1 MQRLPYKLGVDIG
14 GTFTDT
20 VLINEATGEIHIDK
34 VLTTPDDPSRAVIT
48 LVHRISDRLNISAGN
63 IGSIIHGTTLVTN
76 AIIERK
82 GAKTG
87 LITTRGFR
95 DILEIG
101 REMRYDIYDLFARM
115 PKPLVPRYLCMVVD
129 ERIGPDGN
137 VIKAIDESEVK
148 TVVQRLLDQE
158 VEAMAVSLLHSFR
171 NPRHEQLIQKLIHQ
185 INPNM
190 VVSLSSEV
198 VPEIR
203 EYERTSTTVANS
215 YVRPLMQ
222 HYLKR
227 LTDAL
232 QELGFRGMLFMM
244 LSDGGITTAETAAK
258 FPIRIIESGP
268 AGGAI
273 AAQQYGELT
282 GQNDLISFDMGG
294 TTAKICIIED
304 GQPMKAKD
312 FEAARVYRFKKGS
325 GIPLKVPVIE
335 LIEIG
340 AGGGS
345 IAKVNNMGLL
355 VVGPESSGA
364 DPGPA
369 CYGRGGKDPAVTD
382 ADLILGYLDPNY
394 FLGGE
399 MRLDI
404 EAAQEAIM
412 ETVGN
417 PMGLPLQEAAWG
429 IHEMVNEN
437 MADSAKAY
445 AMEKGID
452 LMKRAMVVL
461 GGAGPVHAY
470 GIALKLKINK
480 IICPPRAGVL
490 SALGFL
496 AAPASFEL
504 SRSYVTV
511 LDGLD
516 IDLVNTI
523 YREMEAEGTRTL
535 EKVGVLPKDI
545 SFSRIVG
552 ARYLGQG
559 YEIEIPVPGGELK
572 SESIESLR
580 QSFNKQYQRIYNRLN
595 EGMEIE
601 FIDWRV
607 LASGPKPVLNLGGNL
622 SYGSQENAAHK
633 GYRDIFFPE
642 TGGYTR
648 ASVYDRYGLE
658 VGAVITGPAVVEEK
672 ESTLVIGPHGR
683 AEVDAWGNIIVTI
696 DSVKH

>member
-1 MQRLPYKLGVDIG
+1 MERLPYKLGVDIG

-20 VLINEATGEIHIDK
+20 VLINEVTGEIHIDK
-34 VLTTPDDPSRAVIT
+34 VLTTPDDPSCAVIS
-48 LVHRISDRLNISAGN
+48 LVQRISDRVNISADS
-63 IGSIIHGTTLVTN
+63 IGGIIHGTTLVTN

-82 GAKTG
+82 GVKTG
-87 LITTRGFR
+87 LITTKGFR

-101 REMRYDIYDLFARM
+101 REMRYDIYDLFAKM
-115 PKPLVPRYLCMVVD
+115 PKPLVPRYLCTVVD
-129 ERIGPDGN
+129 ERIGSNGD
-137 VIKAIDESEVK
+137 VIEALNESEVN
-148 TVVQRLLDQE
+148 TVVQRLLDQG

-171 NPRHEQLIQKLIHQ
+171 NPEHEQLVQKLIHQ
-185 INPNM
+185 IDPNM

-222 HYLKR
+222 RYLKR

-282 GQNDLISFDMGG
+282 NQNDLISFDMGG

-369 CYGRGGKDPAVTD
+369 SYGKDGKDPAVTD
-382 ADLILGYLDPNY
+382 ADLVLGYLDPNY

-399 MRLDI
+399 MQLDI
-404 EAAQEAIM
+404 EAAQKAII
-412 ETVGN
+412 EKVGN

-452 LMKRAMVVL
+452 LTQSGMVVL

-480 IICPPRAGVL
+480 ILCPPRAGVL

-496 AAPASFEL
+496 VAPASFEL

-511 LDGLD
+511 LNELN

-523 YREMEAEGTRTL
+523 YREMEIEGTRTL
-535 EKVGVLPKDI
+535 EKVGALSIDI
-545 SFSRIVG
+545 TFTRIVG

-559 YEIEIPVPGGELK
+559 YEIEIPVPGGELT
-572 SESIESLR
+572 SESLKTLR
-580 QSFNKQYQRIYNRLN
+580 QNFDKEYIRIYNRLN

-607 LASGPKPVLNLGGNL
+607 LASGPKPDLNLGGNP
-622 SYGSQENAAHK
+622 SDVSQENAALK
-633 GYRDIFFPE
+633 GYRDLFFSE
-642 TGGYTR
+642 ADGYTQ
-648 ASVYDRYGLE
+648 ASVYDRYGLQ
-658 VGAVITGPAVVEEK
+658 VGTIIKGPAVVEEK
-672 ESTLVIGPHGR
+672 ESTLVIGPHGI
-683 AEVDAWGNIIVTI
+683 AEVDIWGNIIVTI
-696 DSVKH
+696 ESVKD

>member
-1 MQRLPYKLGVDIG
+1 MQR
-14 GTFTDT
+14 
-20 VLINEATGEIHIDK
+20 
-34 VLTTPDDPSRAVIT
+34 
-48 LVHRISDRLNISAGN
+48 
-63 IGSIIHGTTLVTN
+63 
-76 AIIERK
+76 
-82 GAKTG
+82 
-87 LITTRGFR
+87 
-95 DILEIG
+95 
-101 REMRYDIYDLFARM
+101 
-115 PKPLVPRYLCMVVD
+115 
-129 ERIGPDGN
+129 
-137 VIKAIDESEVK
+137 
-148 TVVQRLLDQE
+148 
-158 VEAMAVSLLHSFR
+158 
-171 NPRHEQLIQKLIHQ
+171 
-185 INPNM
+185 
-190 VVSLSSEV
+190 
-198 VPEIR
+198 
-203 EYERTSTTVANS
+203 
-215 YVRPLMQ
+215 
-222 HYLKR
+222 YLKR

-232 QELGFRGMLFMM
+232 EGLGFRGMLFMM
-244 LSDGGITTAETAAK
+244 LSDGGIATAETAAK

-282 GQNDLISFDMGG
+282 NWNDLISFDMGG

-304 GQPMKAKD
+304 GRPMKAKD

-382 ADLILGYLDPNY
+382 ADLVLGYLDPNY

-404 EAAQEAIM
+404 EAGKTTIIEK
-412 ETVGN
+412 VGN
-417 PMGLPLQEAAWG
+417 PIGLPLHEAAWG

-445 AMEKGID
+445 AMEKGVD
-452 LMKRAMVVL
+452 LTQCGMVVL

-496 AAPASFEL
+496 VAPASYEL

-511 LDGLD
+511 LKELN

-523 YREMEAEGTRTL
+523 YREMEVEGTRTL

-545 SFSRIVG
+545 IFTRIVG

-559 YEIEIPVPGGELK
+559 YEIEIPVPGDELTN
-572 SESIESLR
+572 ESLETIR
-580 QSFNKQYQRIYNRLN
+580 QSFNKEYLRIYNRLN

-607 LASGPKPVLNLGGNL
+607 LASGPKPALNLGGNP
-622 SYGSQENAAHK
+622 SDDSRENAPHK
-633 GYRDIFFPE
+633 GYRDIFFSE
-642 TGGYTR
+642 AGGYTK
-648 ASVYDRYGLE
+648 ASVYDRYGLKAE
-658 VGAVITGPAVVEEK
+658 TIIKGPAVVEEK
-672 ESTLVIGPHGR
+672 ESTLVIGPQGR
-683 AEVDAWGNIIVTI
+683 AEVDVWGNIIVTI
-696 DSVKH
+696 E

>member
-1 MQRLPYKLGVDIG
+1 MERLPYKLGVDIG

-20 VLINEATGEIHIDK
+20 VLINEVTGEIHIDK
-34 VLTTPDDPSRAVIT
+34 VLTTPDDPSRAVIS
-48 LVHRISDRLNISAGN
+48 LVQRISDRVNISADS
-63 IGSIIHGTTLVTN
+63 IGGIIHGTTLVTN

-82 GAKTG
+82 GVKTG
-87 LITTRGFR
+87 LITTKGFR

-101 REMRYDIYDLFARM
+101 REMRYDIYDLFAKM
-115 PKPLVPRYLCMVVD
+115 PKPLVPRYLCTVVD
-129 ERIGPDGN
+129 ERIGPDGD
-137 VIKAIDESEVK
+137 VIEALNEPEVN
-148 TVVQRLLDQE
+148 TVVERLLDQG

-171 NPRHEQLIQKLIHQ
+171 NPEHEQLVQKLIHQ
-185 INPNM
+185 IDPNM

-222 HYLKR
+222 RYLKR

-282 GQNDLISFDMGG
+282 NQNDLISFDMGG

-369 CYGRGGKDPAVTD
+369 CYGKAGEDPAVTD
-382 ADLILGYLDPNY
+382 SDLVLGYLDPNY

-399 MRLDI
+399 MQLDI
-404 EAAQEAIM
+404 EAAQKAII
-412 ETVGN
+412 EKVGN

-452 LMKRAMVVL
+452 LTQSGMVVL

-470 GIALKLKINK
+470 GIALKLKIYK
-480 IICPPRAGVL
+480 ILCPPRAGVL

-496 AAPASFEL
+496 VAPASFEL

-511 LDGLD
+511 LNELN

-523 YREMEAEGTRTL
+523 YREMENEGTRTL
-535 EKVGVLPKDI
+535 EKVGALPKDI
-545 SFSRIVG
+545 TFTRIVG

-559 YEIEIPVPGGELK
+559 YEIEIPVPGGELT
-572 SESIESLR
+572 SESLKTLR
-580 QSFNKQYQRIYNRLN
+580 QNFDKEYIRIYNRLN

-607 LASGPKPVLNLGGNL
+607 LASGPKPDLNLGGNP
-622 SYGSQENAAHK
+622 SDVSQENAALK
-633 GYRDIFFPE
+633 GYRDLFFSE
-642 TGGYTR
+642 ADGYTQ
-648 ASVYDRYGLE
+648 ASVYDRYGLQ
-658 VGAVITGPAVVEEK
+658 VGTIIKGPAVVEEK
-672 ESTLVIGPHGR
+672 ESTLVIGPHGI
-683 AEVDAWGNIIVTI
+683 AEVDIWGNIIVTI
-696 DSVKH
+696 ESVKD

>member
-1 MQRLPYKLGVDIG
+1 MEKPPYKLGVDIG

-20 VLINEATGEIHIDK
+20 VLINETTGEIYIDK

-48 LVHRISDRLNISAGN
+48 LVERLTERIEIAAGS
-63 IGSIIHGTTLVTN
+63 IGSIIHGTTLVAN

-82 GAKTG
+82 GVKTG

-101 REMRYDIYDLFARM
+101 REMRYDIYDLFAKM
-115 PKPLVPRYLCMVVD
+115 PKPLVPRYLCMVVG

-137 VIKAIDESEVK
+137 IIENLNEADANTAI
-148 TVVQRLLDQE
+148 QE
-158 VEAMAVSLLHSFR
+158 LINQQVEAIAVSLLHSFR
-171 NPRHEQLIQKLIHQ
+171 NPEHEQLIEGWIHK
-185 INPNM
+185 INPDI

-222 HYLKR
+222 RYLQR
-227 LTDAL
+227 LSEAL
-232 QELGFRGMLFMM
+232 QGLGFRGMLFMM

-273 AAQQYGELT
+273 AALEYGELT
-282 GQNDLISFDMGG
+282 AQKDLISFDMGG
-294 TTAKICIIED
+294 TTAKLCIIEN
-304 GQPMKAKD
+304 GQPIKAKE
-312 FEAARVYRFKKGS
+312 FEAARMYRFKKGS

-369 CYGRGGKDPAVTD
+369 CYGKGGTDPAVTD
-382 ADLILGYLDPNY
+382 ADLVLGYLDPGY

-399 MRLDI
+399 MPLDV
-404 EAAQEAIM
+404 EAAKKSAM
-412 ETVGN
+412 EKVGD
-417 PMGLPLQEAAWG
+417 PMGLSLHEAAWG

-452 LMKRAMVVL
+452 LTQCGMVVL

-470 GIALKLKINK
+470 GIALKLKLNK

-496 AAPASFEL
+496 VAPASFEL
-504 SRSYVTV
+504 SKSYVTE
-511 LDGLD
+511 LNQLN

-523 YREMEAEGTRTL
+523 YREMEAEGTRLL
-535 EKVGVLPKDI
+535 ENVGVRSGEI
-545 SFSRIVG
+545 TFTRIVG
-552 ARYLGQG
+552 ARYMGQG
-559 YEIEIPVPGGELK
+559 FEIEIPIPGGELTAQ
-572 SESIESLR
+572 SLETVQ
-580 QSFNKQYQRIYNRLN
+580 QSFDKEYLRIYNRLN

-607 LASGPKPVLNLGGNL
+607 MASGPKPSVNLGGNPVDSGRTETAL
-622 SYGSQENAAHK
+622 K
-633 GYRDIFFPE
+633 GHRDVYFP
-642 TGGYTR
+642 GGYAE
-648 ASVYDRYGLE
+648 ASVYDRYSLQ
-658 VGAVITGPAVVEEK
+658 VGMHIKGPAVVEEK
-672 ESTLVIGPHGR
+672 ESTLVIGPRGT
-683 AEVDAWGNIIVTI
+683 AEVDTWGNIIVTI
-696 DSVKH
+696 E